1 MLRHKHIDR
10 VCCIVLALT
19 VLLGAVFIGAADA
32 GVITADNTLGYEDR
46 LFDQGTVHTIDIR
59 MDDWEE
65 FLDTCTSE
73 TYTPCDV
80 VIDGEKYTNVA
91 IRGKGNTSLSSVAG
105 YGNDRY
111 SFKIEFDR
119 YQSGHTYH
127 GLDKLSL
134 NNLIYDYTY
143 MKDYWAYTLMNKMGV
158 ASSLCSFVQITVNG
172 ENWGLYLAVEG
183 VEDAFLQRNYGSD
196 YGDLYKPDSMNFGGG
211 RGNGRDFDMEE
222 FSKENGFSFG
232 MENGEMPSP
241 PTDGDFSGSFGGS
254 SGDATQPMGSDDF
267 SSSSGGQSS
276 TSTAPPTATPIL
288 TATPAP
294 QPETTGSASS
304 GDANSA
310 GGQMPDMS
318 GFEGSEGGQMP
329 EGGAPDIGD
338 FAGSEGGQVPGGTA
352 MVEGDDAA
360 ASSGETAQPG
370 ASPEISAAPDSTA
383 APSLPMGLDF
393 TGDFPAMG
401 DFQMPEGFEMPADF
415 EMSGGF
421 GGPGDMFSSEDVKLQ
436 YIDDDPESYP
446 NIFGSAKTNV
456 TQADQTRLIA
466 ALKALGEGDTSAVD
480 TDAVIR
486 YMAVHNFLCND
497 DSYTGMMVHNYY
509 LYEEDGKLSMIPWDY
524 NLAFGGMSATNATS
538 AVNTPIDDLVSS
550 MGGFGSTGG
559 SDRPMAAWIMNS
571 EEAMAEYHAF
581 YQTFMDEV
589 FSSGWFEAE
598 FDRVAAMIDPYV
610 KNDREPFCTYEEYQ
624 TASATL
630 RAFCLRRAESIRG
643 QLNGSIPATSAEQRN
658 ATTLVDASDLD
669 VSAMGSM
676 NGGGFSG
683 GPGGDRR
690 KPGEQTEDLPTSTDA
705 PKKPDEAKPQ
715 RASGGEE
722 KQTSPTGDFSG
733 FPGMIAQTQSAN
745 TQQEGFYWLIGCTAL
760 LVAAVIVVLCKKTWQ

>member
-1 MLRHKHIDR
+1 M
-10 VCCIVLALT
+10 
-19 VLLGAVFIGAADA
+19 
-32 GVITADNTLGYEDR
+32 
-46 LFDQGTVHTIDIR
+46 VHTIDIR
-59 MDDWEE
+59 MEDWDS
-65 FLDTCTSE
+65 FLDSCTSE

-80 VIDGEKYTNVA
+80 VIDGETYANVA

-119 YQSGHTYH
+119 YQSGMTYH

-134 NNLIYDYTY
+134 NNLIYDHTY
-143 MKDYWAYTLMNKMGV
+143 MKDYWSYTLMNKMGV

-183 VEDAFLQRNYGSD
+183 VEEGFLQRNYGSN

-222 FSKENGFSFG
+222 FSEENGFSFG
-232 MENGEMPSP
+232 RGNDDKPSMPA
-241 PTDGDFSGSFGGS
+241 DGDFGDSFGGS
-254 SGDATQPMGSDDF
+254 SGVSAQPGGGDASD
-267 SSSSGGQSS
+267 SSGSRS
-276 TSTAPPTATPIL
+276 AAPV
-288 TATPAP
+288 ATPAP
-294 QPETTGSASS
+294 TAAPAPSVAPTSQPDGTDGASGGDSAGSQ
-304 GDANSA
+304 
-310 GGQMPDMS
+310 GGQMPQ
-318 GFEGSEGGQMP
+318 GGMP
-329 EGGAPDIGD
+329 EGSTPPNMGD
-338 FAGSEGGQVPGGTA
+338 FAGQAPEG
-352 MVEGDDAA
+352 M
-360 ASSGETAQPG
+360 
-370 ASPEISAAPDSTA
+370 PD
-383 APSLPMGLDF
+383 
-393 TGDFPAMG
+393 MG
-401 DFQMPEGFEMPADF
+401 DLQMPENFEMPGSFEMPEGFEMP
-415 EMSGGF
+415 GG
-421 GGPGDMFSSEDVKLQ
+421 GGMGGMFSSEDVKLQ

-466 ALKALGEGDTSAVD
+466 ALKSLSEGDTSAVD

-524 NLAFGGMSATNATS
+524 NLAFGGMSATSANS

-550 MGGFGSTGG
+550 MGGFGSSGG

-630 RAFCLRRAESIRG
+630 REFCLLRAKSICG

-658 ATTLVDASDLD
+658 SAALVDASHLD
-669 VSAMGSM
+669 ISAMGSM
-676 NGGGFSG
+676 NGGGFGG

-690 KPGEQTEDLPTSTDA
+690 KPGEQTEDLPNLTDA

-760 LVAAVIVVLCKKTWQ
+760 LAAALIAVLFKKTWQ